1 MGNDSNKAV
10 ALGQAGQGVVGFVEG
25 FWVKGAEALVHEE
38 RIQADA
44 RGHLHLVRKAQRQCQ
59 RGQEGFAAGERI
71 DAALRGVDMVNDIQ
85 LQTGLTFITIHCIPA
100 LQVVLPAGHFLQTD
114 IGPHQDLIKISPLNI
129 GFQLDFLLPADV
141 AVGGIGQ
148 GLHPG
153 ILLLQIR
160 KGGCLGGDMVPRPR
174 IGGNAIAY
182 VTLCIAEFSLP

>member
-1 MGNDSNKAV
+1 
-10 ALGQAGQGVVGFVEG
+10 
-25 FWVKGAEALVHEE
+25 
-38 RIQADA
+38 
-44 RGHLHLVRKAQRQCQ
+44 
-59 RGQEGFAAGERI
+59 
-71 DAALRGVDMVNDIQ
+71 MVNDIQ

-100 LQVVLPAGHFLQTD
+100 LQVVLPAGHFLQAD

-160 KGGCLGGDMVPRPR
+160 KNRSVVMDVVFCGGVVFVAVP
-174 IGGNAIAY
+174 Y
-182 VTLCIAEFSLP
+182 VLLCFAEFIPPQGHIILLRGQRLCIPFGLVGKPLV